1 MNSNSEKK
9 PMRERVLEAI
19 KTGEIAM
26 RPRWHF
32 VLKTIL
38 LILGGVIVVLG
49 LVYVSSLILFVLRE
63 SGVIF
68 VPIFGFRGIG
78 IFLKSLPWILIIL
91 VMVFVGLLEMLV
103 RRYAFAYRQPLLY
116 SIAGI
121 LLIIGIGAFVVG
133 KTPLH
138 GQVFRYAEDH
148 HLPVMDPMYRTFIR
162 RPIPD
167 MNMGEITEFIP
178 VGFMI
183 QNTEREIFMVQITP
197 RTRLPLGADFS
208 KGDRVIIIGPEQGM
222 IIDAFGIRKIDLDD

>member
-1 MNSNSEKK
+1 MNSDLEKK

-19 KTGEIAM
+19 KTGEVAM

-38 LILGGVIVVLG
+38 LIVGGVIVVLG
-49 LVYVSSLILFVLRE
+49 LVYVSSLILFVLRQ

-91 VMVFVGLLEMLV
+91 VMIFVALLEMLV

-121 LLIIGIGAFVVG
+121 LVVISIGAFIVG
-133 KTPLH
+133 QTPLH

-148 HLPVMDPMYRTFIR
+148 HVPVMDPMYRRFIR
-162 RPIPD
+162 QPIPD

-178 VGFMI
+178 VGFI
-183 QNTEREIFMVQITP
+183 IVSPEEEVFTVQITP
-197 RTRLPLGADFS
+197 RTRLPLGAEFS
-208 KGDRVIIIGPEQGM
+208 KGDRVIIIGPRQGM
-222 IIDAFGIRKIDLDD
+222 IIDAFGVRKIDLNE